1 MGTIRR
7 IWAEARTPERRARTL
22 ITGAVVLVLA
32 AGGGAAVAMQG
43 SPVASVRSEPTTTT
57 TTQPQTSTTSSTP
70 ATATSEPAPARP
82 AVAPVSLV
90 TYGGCTQLL
99 TQVKT
104 EALGEV
110 GPYGLSQSGS
120 YAGSGTV
127 AASGTAEAGGAP
139 APAAASAAPAPGG
152 SSSPGASN
160 SSSQAATGSPSYSG
174 TNNQE
179 AGVDEPD
186 LTKTDG
192 HLLLVLRHSPVGLEV
207 ADVST
212 PTPHLD
218 GFIALPQV
226 GYNPQLLVTG
236 GYAVIIGQGHWNPS
250 ANQSGTEVDVVS
262 LSDPSHLSVTRSFDL
277 QGSEQGARL
286 IAGRI
291 LVVLQGQP
299 NLPFVTPSGSSPAEL
314 SAATSQNQA
323 IVKSSSLSAWL
334 PAVTTSPGHR
344 TRLASCQAAL
354 HPTVASGLGTI
365 SVLSLDPASSQP
377 GQEVTVVGNASTVYA
392 STTALYVATSP
403 WTEQIY
409 MTPMTSAG
417 AMPVPSPAGGITT
430 DIHGFDL
437 SDPAA
442 PRYLGSG
449 VVPGTLIGQYAMSEY
464 NGDLRV
470 ATTVGQATPAPGEGS
485 APSQLSD
492 NRVTVLAPV
501 AGALVPV
508 GSVDGLGQG
517 EKIYGVRF
525 VGPLGYVVTFNQTDP
540 LYVVD
545 LSHPTHPTL
554 DGQLALTGYSS
565 FLQPLGGSLLL
576 GVGEAVDSNL
586 RQTGLQLS
594 VFDVSNPNHPV
605 LDSRLK
611 IDGANSSAQND
622 PHALLWWPSRRLV
635 ATPVT
640 DYQQAQPGGGGGG
653 TSASGGSGPSGASSS
668 SGSSGSEFNG
678 LVVWHVDA
686 KGTLQQVA
694 QFAQP
699 QPQSGQPT
707 PGACNTCASSGG
719 ASTAPAPGPGGGT
732 MMYYPFSNGIERA
745 VVIGN
750 LLYTAS
756 DTGIMAT
763 NMDSWAQAA
772 WLAYPTS

>member
-1 MGTIRR
+1 MGMIRR
-7 IWAEARTPERRARTL
+7 IWADMRTPEHRVRTL
-22 ITGAVVLVLA
+22 VTGAVVLVLA
-32 AGGGAAVAMQG
+32 AGGGAAVAMPG
-43 SPVASVRSEPTTTT
+43 APVASVRSEPPATTTT
-57 TTQPQTSTTSSTP
+57 AVPVSTTSSI
-70 ATATSEPAPARP
+70 ATTTNPAPAP
-82 AVAPVSLV
+82 AVPHAAAPVSLV
-90 TYGGCTQLL
+90 AYGGCTQLL
-99 TQVKT
+99 NQVT
-104 EALGEV
+104 PAALAEV
-110 GPYGLSQSGS
+110 GPYGLAQPG
-120 YAGSGTV
+120 GSGGTPTV
-127 AASGTAEAGGAP
+127 ASGTASSG
-139 APAAASAAPAPGG
+139 AAPAPEAATAAPASGA
-152 SSSPGASN
+152 SSPTGASN
-160 SSSQAATGSPSYSG
+160 SPDLGPASASYSG
-174 TNNQE
+174 TNDQE

-192 HLLLVLRHSPVGLEV
+192 RLLLVVRHNPVGLEV

-212 PTPHLD
+212 STPHLD

-226 GYNPQLLVTG
+226 GYDPQLLVTG
-236 GYAVIIGQGHWNPS
+236 GYAVIIGQGQWDAS
-250 ANQSGTEVDVVS
+250 SNQTGTEVDVIS
-262 LSDPSHLSVTRSFDL
+262 LSDPAHPPIVRSFDL
-277 QGSEQGARL
+277 QGAEQGARL

-299 NLPFVTPSGSSPAEL
+299 NLPFVDPSGSSPGEL
-314 SAATSQNQA
+314 NAATSQNRA
-323 IVKSSSLSAWL
+323 IVRSSALSNWL
-334 PAVTTSPGHR
+334 PAVSASPGNR
-344 TRLASCQAAL
+344 TQLASCQAAL
-354 HPTVASGLGTI
+354 HPTVASGLGTV
-365 SVLSLDPASSQP
+365 SVVSLNPASSQP
-377 GQEVTVVGNASTVYA
+377 GPEVTVVGNASSVYA
-392 STTALYVATSP
+392 STKALYVATSP
-403 WTEQIY
+403 WADQIY
-409 MTPMTSAG
+409 MRPEMGT
-417 AMPVPSPAGGITT
+417 AMPGPGGPAPSSADGITT

-449 VVPGTLIGQYAMSEY
+449 VVPGTLIGQYALSEY

-492 NRVTVLAPV
+492 SRVTVLAPE

-508 GSVDGLGQG
+508 GSIGGLGQG

-545 LSHPTHPTL
+545 LSDPAHPTL

-594 VFDVSNPNHPV
+594 VFDVSNPNRPV
-605 LDSRLK
+605 LRSRVE
-611 IDGANSSAQND
+611 INGANSSAQND
-622 PHALLWWPSRRLV
+622 PHALLWWPGRRLV
-635 ATPVT
+635 AMPVT
-640 DYQQAQPGGGGGG
+640 DYQQAQPAGGG
-653 TSASGGSGPSGASSS
+653 AGSSTNS

-678 LVVWHVDA
+678 LIVWHVDNN
-686 KGTLQQVA
+686 GSLQQVA

-699 QPQSGQPT
+699 QPQSAQPS
-707 PGACNTCASSGG
+707 PGGCDTCTSSGG
-719 ASTAPAPGPGGGT
+719 ASARPAPAPGGGT
-732 MMYYPFSNGIERA
+732 MMYVPLSNGIERA
-745 VVIGN
+745 VVVGD

-772 WLAYPTS
+772 WLAYPAS

>member
-1 MGTIRR
+1 MGMFCK
-7 IWAEARTPERRARTL
+7 IWAEVGSPERRVRTL
-22 ITGAVVLVLA
+22 VTGAVVLVLA
-32 AGGGAAVAMQG
+32 AGGGAAVAMRG
-43 SPVASVRSEPTTTT
+43 APVASVRSEPPTTT
-57 TTQPQTSTTSSTP
+57 TTQPPAPPITSSPTTT
-70 ATATSEPAPARP
+70 TAPLTAPRSA
-82 AVAPVSLV
+82 APVSLV
-90 TYGGCTQLL
+90 AYGGCTQLL
-99 TQVKT
+99 SQVKT

-110 GPYGLSQSGS
+110 GPYGLAQPGG
-120 YAGSGTV
+120 YAV
-127 AASGTAEAGGAP
+127 SGTAAAGGTAQAGGAQE
-139 APAAASAAPAPGG
+139 AGAAAPAPG
-152 SSSPGASN
+152 ASN
-160 SSSQAATGSPSYSG
+160 SGGATNSPSQPAGASPSYSG

-179 AGVDEPD
+179 VGVDEPD

-192 HLLLVLRHSPVGLEV
+192 HLLLAIRHSPVGLEV

-212 PTPHLD
+212 STPHLD

-226 GYNPQLLVTG
+226 GYAPQLLVTG
-236 GYAVIIGQGHWNPS
+236 GYAVIIGQGQWDPS
-250 ANQSGTEVDVVS
+250 TNQSGTEVDVVS
-262 LSDPSHLSVTRSFDL
+262 LSDPTHLSVVRSFDL

-299 NLPFVTPSGSSPAEL
+299 NLPFVNPSGSSPVEL
-314 SAATSQNQA
+314 SAATHQNQA
-323 IVKSSSLSAWL
+323 IVKGSSLSNWL
-334 PAVTTSPGHR
+334 PAVTTSPGGK

-365 SVLSLDPASSQP
+365 SVVSLDPASSQP
-377 GQEVTVVGNASTVYA
+377 GPEATVVGNASTVYA
-392 STTALYVATSP
+392 STNALYVATSP
-403 WTEQIY
+403 WADQIY
-409 MTPMTSAG
+409 MTPMAPAG
-417 AMPVPSPAGGITT
+417 GMPAVSPADGITT

-449 VVPGTLIGQYAMSEY
+449 VVPGTLIGQYALSEY

-485 APSQLSD
+485 TPNQLSD
-492 NRVTVLAPV
+492 NLVTVLAPET
-501 AGALVPV
+501 GALVSV
-508 GSVDGLGQG
+508 GSIGGLGQG

-525 VGPLGYVVTFNQTDP
+525 VGPLGYVVTFRQTDP

-545 LSHPTHPTL
+545 LSNPTHPTL

-586 RQTGLQLS
+586 RQVGLQLS
-594 VFDVSNPNHPV
+594 VFDVSNPSQPV
-605 LDSRLK
+605 LRSRLE
-611 IDGANSSAQND
+611 IDGANSTAQND
-622 PHALLWWPSRRLV
+622 PHALLWWPSLRLV
-635 ATPVT
+635 AMPVT
-640 DYQQAQPGGGGGG
+640 DYQYAQP
-653 TSASGGSGPSGASSS
+653 SGGSGSKSSSGS

-678 LVVWHVDA
+678 LMVWHV
-686 KGTLQQVA
+686 GTDGSLHQVA

-699 QPQSGQPT
+699 QPQSQPGPPS
-707 PGACNTCASSGG
+707 PGGCNTCSSSGG
-719 ASTAPAPGPGGGT
+719 ASTAPAPAPGGGT
-732 MMYYPFSNGIERA
+732 MMYYPYSNGIERA

-763 NMDSWAQAA
+763 NMKSWAQAA
-772 WLAYPTS
+772 WLAFPTS